1 MVFDTDV
8 LRTGLILSML
18 TLIFG
23 IAMGVMFGANEDG
36 VKGYITDGIAA
47 HQSLHDD
54 KSESKIWRYAQ
65 RSHFHATGVGGFAL
79 VLVLLTGITS
89 LSRRMK
95 YITSTLIGIGSFYPL
110 AWFNMYLMAP
120 TIGRDPAHHHL
131 LTKTFIYIGIGGL
144 LTGILLLMLH
154 IFAGKFHRVNQ

>member
-1 MVFDTDV
+1 MKSNFDNT
-8 LRTGLILSML
+8 RIGLALVMAGLLFGILLGMG
-18 TLIFG
+18 FG
-23 IAMGVMFGANEDG
+23 IAEDSF
-36 VKGYITDGIAA
+36 KDFISEGIAA
-47 HQSLHDD
+47 HPTLHDTN
-54 KSESKIWRYAQ
+54 SQSKIWRYGQ
-65 RSHFHATGVGGFAL
+65 RAHFHATGIAAFSLGL
-79 VLVLLTGITS
+79 IVLVILSNMQDRMKNITS
-89 LSRRMK
+89 S
-95 YITSTLIGIGSFYPL
+95 LIGLSSFYPL